1 MQEFVRQELPVTAP
15 PLVHYKHVCDERV
28 VGYYSQEDMETMRSS
43 LHTCLKMNLSDEIR
57 ADVNELLEAIEKA
70 LNA

>member
-1 MQEFVRQELPVTAP
+1 MQEFIRCEIPVTTP
-15 PLVHYKHVCDERV
+15 PLVHYKHVCSEQV
-28 VGYYSQEDMETMRSS
+28 VGYYSKEDMETMRSS
-43 LHTCLKMNLSDEIR
+43 LHTCLEMNLSDEIR